1 MIDKAALKL
10 QKLIFQYRRDPLLY
24 MSQVLGVNLTPMQ
37 QEIVTAL
44 ITYKRVFVK
53 ASHSIGKSFIA
64 ACLTNWHFDCFAPGL
79 TLTTAPTYQQ
89 VVDVLWKEIRT
100 LRKGRPGL
108 LPKASRME
116 GANANHFAVGYT
128 AIDSTAF
135 QGRHEKNVLVI
146 FDEAVGIDSEFFDA
160 ADAILTGDECLW
172 LAICN
177 PTDTASRAYI
187 ECTNND
193 KWHVIDISA
202 LDHPNIEAEL
212 GGRPAP
218 FPAAVSLGWLQ
229 QRVQEWCEAIPA
241 EDKRAADFEFPP
253 DAGIWYRPGPLFESR
268 VLGRWPSQG
277 AISVWSEAKW
287 NATLTEQAINIHEP
301 LSIGCDKARFGDDFT
316 SIVVR
321 RGNCALWHETHNGWD
336 NSQIAGRLKQLCQQ
350 FVIGAEQ
357 PQTVKCQVDDVQG
370 GVIDQANGYTF
381 LEVNSS
387 RTAFEEAGYPNK
399 RSELWFTTAER
410 ADTGRVD
417 VSRLSDA
424 SRKLLRSQ
432 CMAPTWKV
440 DAQGRRVVE
449 PKSDTKKRIQRS
461 PDDADALNL
470 AFYHAPLLNAA
481 VYGGQRPLVASPVA
495 NRLQSPDALPAP
507 GVNRFDPYSGR
518 R

>member
-1 MIDKAALKL
+1 MIDTTTLKL
-10 QKLIFQYRRDPLLY
+10 QKLILRYRRDPLLY
-24 MSQVLGVNLTPMQ
+24 MAQVLGVSLTPMQ

-44 ITYKRVFVK
+44 VTHKRVFVK

-89 VVDVLWKEIRT
+89 VVDVLWKEVRT

-116 GANANHFAVGYT
+116 GFTANHFAVGYT
-128 AIDSTAF
+128 AVDATAF

-146 FDEAVGIDSEFFDA
+146 FDEAVGIASEFFDA

-202 LDHPNIEAEL
+202 LEHPNIAAQL
-212 GGRPAP
+212 KGIAAP

-229 QRVQEWCEAIPA
+229 QRVSEWCEPIPA
-241 EDKRAADFEFPP
+241 EDKRAADIEFPP
-253 DAGIWYRPGPLFESR
+253 ASGDWYRPGPLFESR

-277 AISVWSEAKW
+277 SISVWSEAKW
-287 NATLTEQAINIHEP
+287 NACLTQQTINPAEP
-301 LSIGCDKARFGDDFT
+301 LIIGCDKARFGDDFT

-321 RGNCALWHETHNGWD
+321 RGNCVLWHETHNGWD
-336 NSQIAGRLKQLCQQ
+336 NNQIAGRLKQLCQQ
-350 FVIGAEQ
+350 FVIGNET
-357 PQTVKCQVDDVQG
+357 PQSVKCQVDDVQG
-370 GVIDQANGYTF
+370 GVIDQAQNYTF
-381 LEVNSS
+381 IEVNSS
-387 RTAFEEAGYPNK
+387 NKAFDETGYPNK

-417 VSRLSDA
+417 LSRLSVA
-424 SRKLLRSQ
+424 SLKLLRSQ

-449 PKSDTKKRIQRS
+449 PKSDTKKRIKRS
-461 PDDADALNL
+461 PDDSDALNL
-470 AFYHAPLLNAA
+470 AFYHAPILEAA
-481 VYGGQRPLVASPVA
+481 VYGGARAPLVSTA
-495 NRLQSPDALPAP
+495 NLRRPGGMPAETT
-507 GVNRFDPYSGR
+507 VNRFDPYSR
-518 R
+518 RR